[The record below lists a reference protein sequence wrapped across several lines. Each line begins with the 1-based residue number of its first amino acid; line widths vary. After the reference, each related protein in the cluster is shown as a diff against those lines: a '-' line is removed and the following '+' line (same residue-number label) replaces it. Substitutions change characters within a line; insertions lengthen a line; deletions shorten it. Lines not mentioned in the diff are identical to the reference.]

1 MRLTIPERRALIEA
15 ARECFG
21 PEACVF
27 LFGSRTDDLRRGGDI
42 DLLIELPESLSA
54 EEAARIRA
62 RFVAQVWRR
71 LGERKLD
78 VVLAEPGEED
88 EFVQTVRAQALPLEV
103 A

>member
-1 MRLTIPERRALIEA
+1 MRLTVSEQRVLVEA

-21 PEACVF
+21 PEARVL

-88 EFVQTVRAQALPLEV
+88 EFVQTVRSQALPLEK